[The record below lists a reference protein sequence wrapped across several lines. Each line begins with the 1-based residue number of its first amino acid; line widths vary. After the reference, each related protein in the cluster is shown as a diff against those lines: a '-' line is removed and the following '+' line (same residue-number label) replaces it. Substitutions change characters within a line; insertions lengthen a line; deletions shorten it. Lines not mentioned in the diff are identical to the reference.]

1 MDPLELCY
9 MSVEDLSPLIR
20 DRKVSPVEVTQAHL
34 NRIKATE
41 PVLNAF
47 ITLLEEESLDAAQKA
62 EEEIG
67 SGRYRG
73 PLHGISL
80 GLKDLYYTKGIT
92 TTSGVKVYEDFV
104 PGYDSTVTRR
114 LIDAGAILL
123 GKLNLAPLAMSGR
136 GENPYFGDALNPWDT
151 RMVPGGSS
159 SGSGVAAAVG
169 QCTITMGSDTGGSI
183 RIPASFCNLVG
194 HKPTYGVVSRYGVSP
209 LSWGLDHCGP
219 MTRTVMDSA
228 LTMNAIAGYDPN
240 DPTSSKEPAPD
251 YAASLKKGDK
261 GSSYW
266 VAQGVLRHAH
276 GRGNKSGGHESH
288 RRTGGVGRSHGGGL
302 VA

>member
-80 GLKDLYYTKGIT
+80 GLKDLYYTKGL
-92 TTSGVKVYEDFV
+92 
-104 PGYDSTVTRR
+104 PPP
-114 LIDAGAILL
+114 L
-123 GKLNLAPLAMSGR
+123 G
-136 GENPYFGDALNPWDT
+136 
-151 RMVPGGSS
+151 
-159 SGSGVAAAVG
+159 
-169 QCTITMGSDTGGSI
+169 
-183 RIPASFCNLVG
+183 
-194 HKPTYGVVSRYGVSP
+194 
-209 LSWGLDHCGP
+209 
-219 MTRTVMDSA
+219 
-228 LTMNAIAGYDPN
+228 
-240 DPTSSKEPAPD
+240 
-251 YAASLKKGDK
+251 
-261 GSSYW
+261 
-266 VAQGVLRHAH
+266 
-276 GRGNKSGGHESH
+276 
-288 RRTGGVGRSHGGGL
+288 
-302 VA
+302 